1 MCARISD
8 SSKSPEAG
16 DKADVGLKLDIL
28 AARLRH
34 ATLDVVWRQWRALG
48 AGAAARSGQGGHAP
62 QALIDPEALLLVSLL
77 LMSDE
82 RRLADLLHD
91 WGARNSDLL
100 SVQRVKNLAA
110 AYPAEVQS
118 QLLNHLTWFA
128 TIARDKGKD
137 LRWRSIV
144 GTQHQDMDAIDGSDA
159 DEEILHQELRNHSRA
174 VARAGATA
182 TSVNPAAPRTRR
194 GKARSTRAR
203 LSSDAA
209 IILRLRL
216 GFGVGVKADL
226 LAYLLAHVHEWAT
239 VREISEGVA
248 YTPAAV
254 RRAAED
260 LAAARLVESL
270 EGQPASYRITYE
282 PWRELLG
289 LAERPPR
296 WASWQ
301 ERFVFATA
309 FLNWADAASARPLSP
324 YALGTQG
331 REFLERYRSALERDL
346 VVVWSAHTKIQN
358 WPAFLGQAVHD
369 LAGWMEE
376 MT

>member
-8 SSKSPEAG
+8 SSSSAETTDTP
-16 DKADVGLKLDIL
+16 DVGLKLDIL
-28 AARLRH
+28 RARLRN
-34 ATLDVVWRQWRALG
+34 ATLTVVWRQWRALG
-48 AGAAARSGQGGHAP
+48 AGAATRRGQDDHAP
-62 QALIDPEALLLVSLL
+62 QALIDPEALLLVSLA

-110 AYPAEVQS
+110 AYPTEVQGG
-118 QLLNHLTWFA
+118 LFPHLSWFA
-128 TIARDKGKD
+128 AIAHDEGKD
-137 LRWRSIV
+137 IRWRSVV
-144 GTQHQDMDAIDGSDA
+144 GTASDMDAIQASSPARKG
-159 DEEILHQELRNHSRA
+159 RVRA
-174 VARAGATA
+174 
-182 TSVNPAAPRTRR
+182 
-194 GKARSTRAR
+194 TRAR
-203 LSSDAA
+203 LSEDAA
-209 IILRLRL
+209 IMLRLRL

-226 LAYLLAHVHEWAT
+226 LTYLLARVHEWAT
-239 VREISEGVA
+239 VREISEATA

-254 RRAAED
+254 RRAVED

-282 PWRELLG
+282 PWSALLEL
-289 LAERPPR
+289 EQRPPR

-301 ERFVFATA
+301 DRFIFTTA
-309 FLNWADAASARPLSP
+309 FLHWVDAASARPLSP
-324 YALGTQG
+324 YALGVQG

-346 VVVWSAHTKIQN
+346 VVAWSTHTKIQN
-358 WPAFLGQAVHD
+358 WPAFLGQAVYD

-376 MT
+376 MA